1 MMDLITKGY
10 VVTQLKTQEF
20 LKDNRG
26 SIIEYV
32 MVIALAGI
40 FIALARPA
48 LVELVQGAV
57 DSATAAVAPTAPQ

>member
-1 MMDLITKGY
+1 MDLITKCY

-32 MVIALAGI
+32 MVIALAGV
-40 FIALARPA
+40 FITLARPTLIE
-48 LVELVQGAV
+48 LVEGAV
-57 DSATAAVAPTAPQ
+57 ASAQTAVSAAG